1 MLSHSEVRT
10 SQDVAKSVFRVLMI
24 ARLINVVLPSV
35 VLAAELAILT
45 ILTILTILIVLA
57 ILIVL
62 IVLTVLTIL
71 TILPILALL

>member
-10 SQDVAKSVFRVLMI
+10 SQDVAKSVVLMI

-45 ILTILTILIVLA
+45 ILTILIILTVLTI
-57 ILIVL
+57 L